1 MGGTRGVSTSKRALF
16 DPAAP
21 GRLIGAA
28 DPVIEAAP
36 IYLMVRLGLHP
47 KNIRTFT
54 AKNIEKDAQGYWL
67 QFRRAKNAMP
77 RRELLGD
84 DIGRKVTEYVDRRS
98 RPKTTQ
104 AFWLM
109 SRRVAEKARFEDW
122 RSITPMTLRHTACIG
137 FLREYSGHPER
148 ITLVAMRMGCTP
160 RVVQQNYIDLD
171 QWEKTR

>member
-1 MGGTRGVSTSKRALF
+1 MGVTRGVSTSKRALF

-67 QFRRAKNAMP
+67 QFRRAKNATP
-77 RRELLGD
+77 RGGRPQDG
-84 DIGRKVTEYVDRRS
+84 IGRRS

-137 FLREYSGHPER
+137 FLREYTGHPER